1 MSNLEKKDVIG
12 FSFSQ
17 KAYKG
22 LNNPCY
28 DHPTYTTTGLQNE
41 LVDTIPNIK
50 KAIREDGMTGVYD
63 DGVIKLFES
72 RQDREGMEFIGRVS
86 LTLVGGDS

>member
-1 MSNLEKKDVIG
+1 MTNVRG
-12 FSFSQ
+12 FGFN
-17 KAYKG
+17 K
-22 LNNPCY
+22 LCY
-28 DHPTYTTTGLQNE
+28 DHKEYSTNGLPNE

-63 DGVIKLFES
+63 DGVIKLFE
-72 RQDREGMEFIGRVS
+72 RKQDSEGMEFVGKVS